1 MHARVVVFGMWLVA
15 RAPYAQQEGVE
26 VGDDNVLDG
35 FKTGSTELDWFCWND
50 FAQSTVALMLRHV
63 RKGMD
68 EPVRDCTCKI
78 ALVYNVKIMNS

>member
-35 FKTGSTELDWFCWND
+35 FKTGSTELD
-50 FAQSTVALMLRHV
+50 
-63 RKGMD
+63 
-68 EPVRDCTCKI
+68 
-78 ALVYNVKIMNS
+78 